1 MPSNMNP
8 NTLIIR
14 PAKRTD
20 VPSIVKMLANDPLGA
35 KREQFQ
41 DPLPRAYYQAFDVI
55 ERDPN
60 NEIFVA
66 LYDDSIVGVL
76 QMTFIP
82 YLTYKGRWRALVEG
96 FRVSPNVRGKGVG
109 TQLMNLAISKSEE
122 RGCHM
127 VQLTTDKQRKDA
139 RRFYESLGFVATH
152 EGMKLHLPFV
162 RREQ

>member
-1 MPSNMNP
+1 MNSNSL
-8 NTLIIR
+8 TIR
-14 PAKRTD
+14 PAKRSD
-20 VPSIVKMLANDPLGA
+20 VPGIVKMLANDPLGA

-41 DPLPRAYYQAFDVI
+41 DPLPQSYYQAFDAI
-55 ERDPN
+55 QRDPN

-82 YLTYKGRWRALVEG
+82 YLTYQGGWRATVEG
-96 FRVSPNVRGKGVG
+96 VRVSPTVRGKGVG
-109 TQLMNLAISKSEE
+109 SQLMNLAISKSEE

-152 EGMKLHLPFV
+152 EGMKLHLPSV
-162 RREQ
+162 RKEQ